1 MMQQLKIEHCTQHD
15 VELLSDLLELHG
27 ALSVTMTD
35 QFDDPILEP
44 EPGTVPLWPH
54 VIMQALYEPEVDVS
68 SIIQLIMLQY
78 PSALCSVE
86 NVVEQEWEKTCLV
99 DFQPQQ
105 FGQRLWICPSWHT
118 PPEPDAVNLIL
129 DPGLAF
135 GTGSHGTTALCLTWL
150 EQENL
155 KDKTMIDYG
164 CGSGILSV
172 AALKLGAKQVH
183 AVDIDPQALTAT
195 ESNAVI
201 NNIDGND
208 LKVGYPDGLHTTVDL
223 IVANILL
230 TPLLEL
236 KQSFHHLLNHSGV
249 LAVSGIL
256 GSQTEQLT
264 DAYQSYFKLRHA
276 DRDGDWALLVFEK
289 INDHLDTYLN

>member
-1 MMQQLKIEHCTQHD
+1 MQQLKIEHCTQHD
-15 VELLSDLLELHG
+15 VDLLSDLLELYG

-54 VIMQALYEPEVDVS
+54 VVMQALYEPEVDVLA
-68 SIIQLIMLQY
+68 IIQIINHHY
-78 PSALCSVE
+78 PSATCSVDMLPA
-86 NVVEQEWEKTCLV
+86 QEWEKTCLV
-99 DFQPQQ
+99 DFKPQR
-105 FGQRLWICPSWHT
+105 FGHRLWICPSWHT

-135 GTGSHGTTALCLTWL
+135 GTGSHGTTALCLAWL

-155 KDKTMIDYG
+155 HDKTMIDYG
-164 CGSGILSV
+164 CGSGILSI
-172 AALKLGAKQVH
+172 AALKLGAKHVH

-195 ESNAVI
+195 ESNATI
-201 NNIDGND
+201 NHIAANELII
-208 LKVGYPDGLHTTVDL
+208 GYPDGLNVPVDV
-223 IVANILL
+223 IIANILL

-236 KQSFHHLLNHSGV
+236 KQTFHHLLNHSGI

-256 GSQTEQLT
+256 GSQTQHLT
-264 DAYQSYFKLRHA
+264 DAYHAHFKLIHS

-289 INDHLDTYLN
+289 TNDHVDTYLN